1 MSATPSC
8 CCFQANLNLKFN
20 NMRQITRRFTKGQDL
35 RKEIEKL
42 AQEETIKAGVVLC
55 AVGSLEPLR
64 LRMAG
69 AKIVR
74 EWPGEFEITS
84 MMGTLS
90 YHGQHIHM
98 TASDVDGVV
107 YGGHLKEGCIVRTT
121 VEFVILAFDDI
132 EYRRAKDL
140 QTGFEEL
147 AL

>member
-1 MSATPSC
+1 
-8 CCFQANLNLKFN
+8 
-20 NMRQITRRFTKGQDL
+20 MRQITRRFLKGQDL
-35 RKEIEKL
+35 RQEIEKL
-42 AQEETIKAGVVLC
+42 LKEEDVKAGVIVS

-84 MMGTLS
+84 ITGTVS
-90 YHGQHIHM
+90 KHGYHIHM
-98 TASDVDGVV
+98 TASDVEGKV

-132 EYRRAKDL
+132 EYKREKDP

-147 AL
+147 TLE